1 MLTPRRTSDS
11 ATAAI
16 AIGTAA
22 GAIACCADLPAIGAF
37 LGGLTLGG
45 ILGAVL
51 LGAVLL
57 GVVTWAATATLVRR
71 RRRPRC
77 DERIRDE

>member
-22 GAIACCADLPAIGAF
+22 VAIVCCAGLPAIGAF

-45 ILGAVL
+45 ILGL
-51 LGAVLL
+51 GLGAVLL
-57 GVVTWAATATLVRR
+57 GVLTWAATATLLRGR
-71 RRRPRC
+71 QRPHC

>member
-1 MLTPRRTSDS
+1 MLTPRRPNDS

-16 AIGTAA
+16 ASCA
-22 GAIACCADLPAIGAF
+22 GLPAIASCAGLPAIAA
-37 LGGLTLGG
+37 LIGGLTLGG
-45 ILGAVL
+45 ILRLG

-57 GVVTWAATATLVRR
+57 GVLTWTATATLVRGR
-71 RRRPRC
+71 QRPRC

>member
-1 MLTPRRTSDS
+1 MLTPRRPNDS

-16 AIGTAA
+16 AIGT
-22 GAIACCADLPAIGAF
+22 GSVAIASCAGLPAIAA
-37 LGGLTLGG
+37 LIGGLTLGG
-45 ILGAVL
+45 ILRLG

-57 GVVTWAATATLVRR
+57 GVLTWTATATLVRGR
-71 RRRPRC
+71 QRPRC

>member
-1 MLTPRRTSDS
+1 MLRPRRTNDS

-22 GAIACCADLPAIGAF
+22 VAIACCAGLPAIAA
-37 LGGLTLGG
+37 LIGGLTLGG
-45 ILGAVL
+45 ILGL
-51 LGAVLL
+51 GLGAGLL
-57 GVVTWAATATLVRR
+57 GVLTWTATATLLRR
-71 RRRPRC
+71 RQRPRC